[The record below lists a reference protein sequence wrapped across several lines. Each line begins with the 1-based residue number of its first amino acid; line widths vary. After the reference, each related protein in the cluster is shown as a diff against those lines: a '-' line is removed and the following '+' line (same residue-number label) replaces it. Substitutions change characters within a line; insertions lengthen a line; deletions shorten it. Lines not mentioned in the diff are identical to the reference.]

1 MLKNS
6 AFTQN
11 ISMIILSLLVA
22 FFLWA
27 VATESENPTIQRPI
41 SAPIYLEV
49 ENLPEGMM
57 RYESEKNRV
66 QVVLRAPKTIWDT
79 LQTDDFHAFVDLTG
93 AKVGKV
99 TRPVQVEVRRDPVQI
114 VDVTPKEVTLTVEAI
129 EEKDVPVEVKMQGSP
144 MLGYTAE
151 TPVIVPRSIKIQ
163 GPASMVNKVTRM
175 QVTIELNN
183 QRMDLQGDFEPIPL
197 DENGEPVSYIAFNP
211 KTVTVNVPV
220 RALSGYRDLAIKA
233 KVVGQPAPGYRI
245 TNVTVKPTI
254 VTVVGRSSAV
264 QSASGYLET
273 EPINLEDATQSMT
286 LTAFLQTPEGITVL
300 IPPTPQ
306 VTVTVGIE
314 VIESGLTVEQE
325 PILQGL
331 GEDLVVTVEPTSTV
345 AILSGPIA
353 IMDVLDPNDVQI
365 VLDLTD
371 LTVGEY
377 TLTPRVYAPEGVRAQ
392 SILPE
397 SVIVTI
403 KEKSP

>member
-1 MLKNS
+1 
-6 AFTQN
+6 
-11 ISMIILSLLVA
+11 
-22 FFLWA
+22 
-27 VATESENPTIQRPI
+27 
-41 SAPIYLEV
+41 
-49 ENLPEGMM
+49 M
-57 RYESEKNRV
+57 RYESDRIRV

-79 LQTDDFHAFVDLTG
+79 LQTDDIHAFVDLSG
-93 AKVGKV
+93 VEAGKV
-99 TRPVQVEVRRDPVQI
+99 TRPVQVDVRRDPVQI
-114 VDVTPKEVTLTVEAI
+114 VEVTPKEVTLTVEAI
-129 EEKDVPVEVKMQGSP
+129 EEKEIPVEVKTQGSP

-151 TPVIVPRSIKIQ
+151 TPIVAPRSIKIQ

-183 QRMDLQGDFEPIPL
+183 QRMDLQGDFEPVPL
-197 DENGEPVSYIAFNP
+197 DENGEPVSYIEFSP
-211 KTVTVNVPV
+211 KTVTVSVPV
-220 RALSGYRDLAIKA
+220 RALSGYRDLAVKA

-245 TNVTVKPTI
+245 TNVTVRPTI
-254 VTVVGRSSAV
+254 VTVVGRSSAI

-286 LTAFLQTPEGITVL
+286 ITAFLQTPEGITVL

-314 VIESGLTVEQE
+314 VIESGLTVEQT
-325 PILQGL
+325 PTLQGL
-331 GEDLVVTVEPTSTV
+331 GEGLVATVEPTSTV

-403 KEKSP
+403 KEK

>member
-1 MLKNS
+1 MLKS
-6 AFTQN
+6 HTFSQN
-11 ISMIILSLLVA
+11 LSMIILSLLVA

-27 VATESENPTIQRPI
+27 VATENENPTIQRPV
-41 SAPIYLEV
+41 SAPIFLEI
-49 ENLPEGMM
+49 ENLPEGMI
-57 RYESEKNRV
+57 RHESDKVRI
-66 QVVLRAPKTIWDT
+66 QIVLRAPKTIWDT
-79 LQTDDFHAFVDLTG
+79 LQTDDIHAFVDLSG
-93 AKVGKV
+93 AEAGKV
-99 TRPVQVEVRRDPVQI
+99 TRPVRVEVRRDPVQI
-114 VDVTPKEVTLTVEAI
+114 VEVTPKNVTLTIEAI
-129 EEKDVPVEVKMQGSP
+129 EEKEVPVEVKTQGTP

-151 TPVIVPRSIKIQ
+151 TPVVVPHFLKIQ
-163 GPASMVNKVTRM
+163 GPASLVNEVARM
-175 QVTIELNN
+175 QVKIELNN
-183 QRMDLQGDFEPIPL
+183 QRMDIQGDFEPVPL
-197 DENGEPVSYIAFNP
+197 DENGEPVSHIEFNP

-220 RALSGYRDLAIKA
+220 RPLSGYRDLAVKA

-245 TNVTVKPTI
+245 TNVNVKPTI
-254 VTVVGRSSAV
+254 VTVVGRSSVV

-286 LTAFLQTPEGITVL
+286 ITAFLQTPEGITVL

-331 GEDLVVTVEPTSTV
+331 REGLIATVEPTSTV

-371 LTVGEY
+371 LAVGEY
-377 TLTPRVYAPEGVRAQ
+377 TLTPRVYAPEGVHAQ

-403 KEKSP
+403 KEE

>member
-6 AFTQN
+6 ALSEN
-11 ISMIILSLLVA
+11 LSMIILSLLVA

-27 VATESENPTIQRPI
+27 IATENENPTIQRPV
-41 SAPIYLEV
+41 SAPIFLEI
-49 ENLPEGMM
+49 ENLPEGMI
-57 RYESEKNRV
+57 RYEDDKIRV
-66 QVVLRAPKTIWDT
+66 QIVLRAPKTIWDT
-79 LQTDDFHAFVDLTG
+79 LQTDDIHAFVDLSG
-93 AKVGKV
+93 AEAGKV
-99 TRPVQVEVRRDPVQI
+99 TRPVQVAMRRDPVQI
-114 VDVTPKEVTLTVEAI
+114 VEVTPKNVTLTIEPI
-129 EEKDVPVEVKMQGSP
+129 EEKEVSVEVKIQGSP

-151 TPVIVPRSIKIQ
+151 TPIIAPRSIKIQ
-163 GPASMVNKVTRM
+163 GPAPMVNQVTRM

-183 QRMDLQGDFEPIPL
+183 QRTDVQGDFEPLPL
-197 DENGEPVSYIAFNP
+197 DENGEPIPHIEFNP

-220 RALSGYRDLAIKA
+220 RALSGYRDLAVKA

-245 TNVTVKPTI
+245 TNVNVKPTV

-273 EPINLEDATQSMT
+273 EPINLADATQSMT
-286 LTAFLQTPEGITVL
+286 ITAFLQTPEGITVL

-314 VIESGLTVEQE
+314 VIKSGLTVEQE
-325 PILQGL
+325 PMLQGL
-331 GEDLVVTVEPTSTV
+331 GEDLVATVEPTSAV

-353 IMDVLDPNDVQI
+353 IMDILDPNDVQI

-371 LTVGEY
+371 LSIGEY
-377 TLTPRVYAPEGVRAQ
+377 TITPRVYAPEGIRAQ

-397 SVIVTI
+397 SFIVTI
-403 KEKSP
+403 KEQ

>member
-1 MLKNS
+1 
-6 AFTQN
+6 
-11 ISMIILSLLVA
+11 MIILSLLVA

-27 VATESENPTIQRPI
+27 VATENENPTIQRPI

-57 RYESEKNRV
+57 RYESDRIRV

-79 LQTDDFHAFVDLTG
+79 LQTDDIHAFVDLSG
-93 AKVGKV
+93 VEAGKV
-99 TRPVQVEVRRDPVQI
+99 TRPVQVDVRRDPVQI
-114 VDVTPKEVTLTVEAI
+114 VEVTPKEVTLTVEAI
-129 EEKDVPVEVKMQGSP
+129 EEKEIPVEVKTQGSP

-151 TPVIVPRSIKIQ
+151 TPVVAPRSMKIQ
-163 GPASMVNKVTRM
+163 GPASMVKKVTRM

-183 QRMDLQGDFEPIPL
+183 QRMDLQGDFEPVPL
-197 DENGEPVSYIAFNP
+197 DENGEPVSYIEFSP
-211 KTVTVNVPV
+211 KTVTVSVPV
-220 RALSGYRDLAIKA
+220 RALSGYRDLAVKA

-245 TNVTVKPTI
+245 TNVTVRPTI
-254 VTVVGRSSAV
+254 VTVVGRSSAI

-286 LTAFLQTPEGITVL
+286 ITAFLQTPEGITVL

-314 VIESGLTVEQE
+314 VIESGLTVEQT
-325 PILQGL
+325 PTLQGL
-331 GEDLVVTVEPTSTV
+331 GEGLVATVEPTSTV

-403 KEKSP
+403 KEK